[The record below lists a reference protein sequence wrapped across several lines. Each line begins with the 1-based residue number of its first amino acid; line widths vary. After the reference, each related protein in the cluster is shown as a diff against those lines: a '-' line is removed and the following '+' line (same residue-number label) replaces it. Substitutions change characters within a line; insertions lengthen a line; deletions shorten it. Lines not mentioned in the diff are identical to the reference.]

1 MCVTMTTQQAKFVV
15 FCCWLIAYMAV
26 IHTNWLCSVC
36 EGVQVAQAECVRE
49 CTAAVYTLQYPL
61 CLWCQWA
68 MLTLALWLC
77 SYWNNT
83 VITELCTTYSTVLS
97 YVLHT
102 VLYWVMYYIQ
112 YSTELCTTYST
123 VLSYVLHTVQ
133 YWVMYYIQY
142 STELCTTYSTV
153 LSYVLHTVQYWV
165 MYYI

>member
-1 MCVTMTTQQAKFVV
+1 MCVTMTAQQVKFVV
-15 FCCWLIAYMAV
+15 FCWWLIAYMAV

-77 SYWNNT
+77 FYWNNT
-83 VITELCTTYSTVLS
+83 VITELR
-97 YVLHT
+97 
-102 VLYWVMYYIQ
+102 
-112 YSTELCTTYST
+112 TTYST

-142 STELCTTYSTV
+142 STELCTTYSTGLFIHV
-153 LSYVLHTVQYWV
+153 LFYTHAPMILFRPLSLSLWVIFGKKAKYITTVIYVC
-165 MYYI
+165 M